1 MSNNNKRPVFLNL
14 ARIHLPVTAV
24 LSIGHRIS
32 GVLMVL
38 MVPLI
43 AYLLDLSL
51 SGEEGFAAVL
61 GLFRHDLFQVLVVL
75 GVWVFT
81 HHFLAGIRFLLID
94 IDIGVDLRGARASA
108 WTAIAGG
115 IVTMFVAVFIVL

>member
-1 MSNNNKRPVFLNL
+1 MPNNNKRPVFLDL
-14 ARIHLPVTAV
+14 TRIHLPVTAV

-43 AYLLDLSL
+43 AYLFDLSL
-51 SGEEGFAAVL
+51 SGEEGFAATVA
-61 GLFRHDLFQVLVVL
+61 LFSDDPFQMIAVI

-81 HHFLAGIRFLLID
+81 HHFLAGIRFLLLD
-94 IDIGVDLRGARASA
+94 IDVGVDLRSARISA
-108 WTAIAGG
+108 WTAVAGA
-115 IVTMFVAVFIVL
+115 IVTMFVAVFVVL